1 MDINEQMIVL
11 PSDTSYSVSNV
22 GDRDKWS
29 TLTEYNKDS
38 REEYAKKVIEEVQEG
53 KSVEEIRREM
63 DRRAREGRERNNK
76 LMEESNRSWKEHQD
90 LVKKIKEKVIT
101 ASQNSIHLY
110 LILKSKEQVRNGVRI
125 SKEGV
130 RLGDYLGKGKMAIGA
145 GSRIGNHKYR
155 MKYRTMLPTKLN
167 PTLF

>member
-76 LMEESNRSWKEHQD
+76 LMEESNRNWKEHQD
-90 LVKKIKEKVIT
+90 LVKRMKEKKII
-101 ASQNSIHLY
+101 NR
-110 LILKSKEQVRNGVRI
+110 LKEMELTDELVYAANWF
-125 SKEGV
+125 
-130 RLGDYLGKGKMAIGA
+130 
-145 GSRIGNHKYR
+145 HKLTGYI
-155 MKYRTMLPTKLN
+155 
-167 PTLF
+167 